1 MGRRKSPGKR
11 TTQDTLKDKGVQAL
25 IVGVGLLLAPVFM
38 GNSPITRAL
47 AGTLTSLASMA
58 LLLGAVLLGAHYVM
72 RHVARQ
78 NSPGAYL
85 PDSTPVRP
93 AKPPVGREP
102 GFSDADVLMSTAR
115 VRRSASPRSAAPVA
129 RSAPAGPAPRPARQ
143 DRRRE
148 TTWSA
153 KVLEDIEWRRF
164 EAVCERLFA
173 QGGFE
178 TRSQSHGADGGVDI
192 WLHSRNSQGPAAVV
206 QCKHWN
212 GKQVGVKEVREFFGV
227 MASHQL
233 KRGTYVAT
241 SGFTADAL
249 RFAKD
254 NGINAMDG
262 ERLLA
267 LIATRTP
274 GQQQEVLDVAYEG
287 EYWRPTCASCGPK
300 MVERH
305 SGKDGSAF
313 WGCVNFPRCRNKLPM
328 RQAA

>member
-1 MGRRKSPGKR
+1 MGRRKAVRKR
-11 TTQDTLKDKGVQAL
+11 KAQDHLLEKGVEAL
-25 IVGVGLLLAPVFM
+25 GLGALFLVGPHFIGNAAVAQSLATGLRSVGWLMLLIGASLLGLHLFVRSRQTSSAFKLDSPTLAP
-38 GNSPITRAL
+38 AE
-47 AGTLTSLASMA
+47 
-58 LLLGAVLLGAHYVM
+58 
-72 RHVARQ
+72 
-78 NSPGAYL
+78 
-85 PDSTPVRP
+85 TPVR
-93 AKPPVGREP
+93 REP
-102 GFSDADVLMSTAR
+102 GFSDDDVSMSAAR

-249 RFAKD
+249 KFAKD

-313 WGCVNFPRCRNKLPM
+313 WGCVNFPRCRNRLPM